1 MDVAERKGLG
11 LALAG
16 HLLLFAALSLS
27 LLFHTPPKH
36 LPPESM
42 DVQLVGPVGLHAQ
55 LPKPSSEPPAESQA
69 TQAGPPQE
77 ATPPKPTP
85 APAPQPAPLP
95 TPAPLPKPAPVPK
108 PEPVPQPKP
117 APKPAPSKPAPPQP
131 ARLSDDFMKDIKASA
146 AQEKKAT
153 GARLGPDFLK
163 GITADKTGGKSSTPR
178 ATISGLQMRG
188 LAAAIAAQV
197 KPCYVIPSG
206 GADAASIVTIM
217 RLRFNRDG
225 SVSGTPSVTDH
236 QGVTGTNQSYVRQM
250 DDAAIRAVLRCSP
263 LKLPSELYE
272 GGWEDIEFAFY
283 PRAMG

>member
-1 MDVAERKGLG
+1 MDTAERKGLG

-16 HLLLFAALSLS
+16 HVLLFAALSLS
-27 LLFHTPPKH
+27 LLFRTPPKH

-55 LPKPSSEPPAESQA
+55 MPKPSSEPPAESQA
-69 TQAGPPQE
+69 PQVGPPQE
-77 ATPPKPTP
+77 ETPPKPTP
-85 APAPQPAPLP
+85 APAPKPAPQPA
-95 TPAPLPKPAPVPK
+95 PAPLPKPVPVPK
-108 PEPVPQPKP
+108 PEPPKP
-117 APKPAPSKPAPPQP
+117 TPPKP

-146 AQEKKAT
+146 AQEKKAA

-163 GITADKTGGKSSTPR
+163 GITADRTAGKSSTPR

-217 RLRFNRDG
+217 RLRFNHDG
-225 SVSGTPSVTDH
+225 SVAGTPSVTDH